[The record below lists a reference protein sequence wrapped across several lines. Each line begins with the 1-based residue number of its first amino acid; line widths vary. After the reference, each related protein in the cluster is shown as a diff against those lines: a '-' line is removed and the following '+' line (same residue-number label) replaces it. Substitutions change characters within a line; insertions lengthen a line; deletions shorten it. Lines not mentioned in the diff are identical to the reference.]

1 MSPAECLAL
10 LQLPEAASVDQIKAA
25 YRRLAQRLH
34 PDKRRGD
41 AQAQRQFA
49 AISAAYRSLMQA
61 ARAVE
66 QNRKVGVCVHCADF
80 GEVVI
85 GLDGRARCTRC
96 IFRPEGGRFL
106 PMPVLDV
113 ARCLG
118 TLALLGIA
126 LACLIAALRTADPA
140 RSFHLSAVALSAGV
154 LGLAGLAWTALRTVH
169 CITDRERRL
178 QHSYRTT
185 EQEAGVWIR
194 RRTKQPPPTDG
205 SH

>member
-25 YRRLAQRLH
+25 YRQLAQRLH
-34 PDKRRGD
+34 PDKQRGD

-49 AISAAYRSLMQA
+49 AISSAYRSLMQA

-66 QNRKVGVCVHCADF
+66 QNRKIGVCVHCADF

-96 IFRPEGGRFL
+96 IFRPEGGRLL
-106 PMPVLDV
+106 PMPILDV

-118 TLALLGIA
+118 TVILLSAALV
-126 LACLIAALRTADPA
+126 CLIAALRAVDAT
-140 RSFHLSAVALSAGV
+140 RSFQLAAAAFGSGL
-154 LGLAGLAWTALRTVH
+154 LGLAALACTTLRIVH
-169 CITDRERRL
+169 CLSDRAKRL
-178 QHSYRTT
+178 RQSYRTT
-185 EQEAGVWIR
+185 ELEADAALR
-194 RRTKQPPPTDG
+194 EHQDRQP
-205 SH
+205 SSQ

>member
-1 MSPAECLAL
+1 MSPAKCLAL

-49 AISAAYRSLMQA
+49 AISSAYRSLMQA
-61 ARAVE
+61 ARALE
-66 QNRKVGVCVHCADF
+66 QNRKVGVCIHCAEF

-96 IFRPEGGRFL
+96 IFRPEGGRLL
-106 PMPVLDV
+106 PMPILAV

-126 LACLIAALRTADPA
+126 LACLIAALRTDDPT
-140 RSFHLSAVALSAGV
+140 RSFELSALALSAGII
-154 LGLAGLAWTALRTVH
+154 GLAGLAWTALRTVH

-178 QHSYRTT
+178 QHSYRTSKH
-185 EQEAGVWIR
+185 QADAWVR
-194 RRTKQPPPTDG
+194 HRAKR
-205 SH
+205 SSAN